1 VRLRIGGSFNVCTVG
16 CGIVFKMSPSGV
28 LTTLHA
34 FQHTNDG
41 SEPMAGMVQ
50 DGSGNFYGSTADRSG
65 SCGTIFKIDAS
76 GDFSTLVT
84 LDCSSGANPTGTLL
98 PGQDGNL
105 YGTTSGAPSQ
115 NNGTVFSVTPSG
127 ALTMLQAFSGSDGA
141 VPFAGLVAGPDG
153 NFYGTTAG
161 GGLSDCPGGLFTIA
175 QGACGTIFRITPSGA
190 LTTLHF
196 FSGADGSYP
205 YGALLLGT
213 DGYFYGTTASGGTGT
228 NCQGG
233 CGTVFRMALSGAL
246 TTLYSFSGADG
257 SYPYSALIERL
268 PGQFFGT
275 TLYGGAS
282 DCVYNFTSPT
292 VVGGRG
298 TLFMIDAAGVPDIR
312 CHRKCRLFEHGGDD
326 RECPDGLVRD
336 RAQWVRGHLHSGQ

>member
-1 VRLRIGGSFNVCTVG
+1 
-16 CGIVFKMSPSGV
+16 MSPSGV

-115 NNGTVFSVTPSG
+115 NNGTVFSV
-127 ALTMLQAFSGSDGA
+127 
-141 VPFAGLVAGPDG
+141 
-153 NFYGTTAG
+153 
-161 GGLSDCPGGLFTIA
+161 
-175 QGACGTIFRITPSGA
+175 TPSGA